1 MTIARRTPLARGG
14 RIKPKKRKPSEA
26 VRIYGPPGRRE
37 FVASQPCLLCGWH
50 ASQNAHTENGGKSR
64 KGDATTI
71 LNLCGPHGFPMWT
84 DGCHQKYEGRREA
97 LDLVLTERTGHGT
110 AWHCADLEARWQSY
124 SSSRQEPAR

>member
-37 FVASQPCLLCGWH
+37 FV